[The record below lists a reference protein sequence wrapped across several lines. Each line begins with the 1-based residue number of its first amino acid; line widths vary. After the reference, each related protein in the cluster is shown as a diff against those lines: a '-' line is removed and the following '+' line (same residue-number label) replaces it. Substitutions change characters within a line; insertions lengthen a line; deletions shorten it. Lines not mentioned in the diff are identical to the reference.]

1 MDVQE
6 LLALEREGYIF
17 MALVG
22 GNTSRSILLS
32 ALKEYG
38 HPESD
43 LYQLSE
49 SQEHMADI
57 LQLLKVVIRGVGL
70 VGDSNEVAFIDGI
83 KGRLEVFSQLTH
95 SLHET
100 DLINQLK
107 EAADSAI
114 KKLTAK
120 T

>member
-1 MDVQE
+1 
-6 LLALEREGYIF
+6 

-22 GNTSRSILLS
+22 GNTSRSILQS

-43 LYQLSE
+43 LYQLSK
-49 SQEHMADI
+49 SQHHMADI

-70 VGDSNEVAFIDGI
+70 VGDSNESAFIKAI
-83 KGRLEVFSQLTH
+83 KNRLEVFAQLAH
-95 SLHET
+95 SLHES

-107 EAADSAI
+107 ESTDSAI
-114 KKLTAK
+114 KQLTAK
-120 T
+120 TDV